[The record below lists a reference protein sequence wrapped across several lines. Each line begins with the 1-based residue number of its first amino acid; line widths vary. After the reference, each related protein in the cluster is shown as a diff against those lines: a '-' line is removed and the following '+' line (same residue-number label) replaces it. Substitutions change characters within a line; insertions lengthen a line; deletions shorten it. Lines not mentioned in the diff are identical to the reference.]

1 MINRTLNKRKNS
13 FLAAGILALVLIA
26 AGWVLLTNL
35 SENEGPSQSGRLTV
49 GSAAPDFQAVDMEG
63 EKVALSDYRGKVVVL
78 NFWASWCGP
87 CVNEM
92 PLIDRVRQANVP
104 EAEVLY
110 INVGESKGTVREFL
124 ALHKFN
130 FPALIDATGKLAGLY
145 KVTGLPVTY
154 VLDPDGD
161 IARVALGE
169 IRSEEQLQ
177 AYIDAA
183 KED

>member
-1 MINRTLNKRKNS
+1 MMDRTLNKRRNS
-13 FLAAGILALVLIA
+13 FFAAGILALVLIA
-26 AGWVLLTNL
+26 AGWVIWTNL
-35 SENEGPSQSGRLTV
+35 SENEGASQSGRLTV

-92 PLIDRVRQANVP
+92 PLFGRVRQANVP

-161 IARVALGE
+161 IARVAFGE
-169 IRSEEQLQ
+169 IHSEEQLQ

>member
-1 MINRTLNKRKNS
+1 MNKALNKRRNS

-35 SENEGPSQSGRLTV
+35 SGNEGQSQSGRLTV

-63 EKVALSDYRGKVVVL
+63 EKVPLSDYRGKVVVL

-92 PLIDRVRQANVP
+92 PLIDRVRQSNIP
-104 EAEVLY
+104 GMEVLY

-124 ALHKFN
+124 TLHKFN

-161 IARVALGE
+161 IARVAVGE
-169 IRSEEQLQ
+169 IRSEEQFQ